1 MAEGTRYTV
10 TLPPKVEKDLE
21 ELAQSLQIPKSEAF
35 RRALTLLK
43 HAVDADEVILKKDN
57 HEKTVLVK

>member
-10 TLPPKVEKDLE
+10 TLPPPVEKDLE
-21 ELAQSLQIPKSEAF
+21 EVARTLQIAKSEAF

-43 HAVDADEVILKKDN
+43 HAAAADEVILKTGNQSKS
-57 HEKTVLVK
+57 VLLK